1 MSELRLYLLG
11 IGILILLAIYFFG
24 RKRHAD
30 SSHDVFANHQP
41 DESSDPLT
49 PTRRVPS
56 MTNPG
61 LFTGARSAPEEERL
75 EPSLTEWDDPTE
87 ETEALPEPVEL
98 TDRVSEDELI
108 GDPDL
113 RVGEPLPELA
123 GDTGAGATVPELA
136 SETGAGTPEA
146 EPETPPPSETEPE
159 NIPEEPLAPIV
170 VMYVVAK
177 PDKPIPGAQAL
188 KAFHVHKLRFGPMD
202 IFHRKVGS
210 GSDAKIQFSIAS
222 MLKPGTL
229 VPNEMSTRDLQGL
242 SLFLKTDAVEN
253 PRQAYDD
260 MLHVAQQLAY
270 TLDAEVKDNT
280 LLELTH
286 EKIAA
291 QRKMLDRLHA

>member
-30 SSHDVFANHQP
+30 SSHDVFADREP
-41 DESSDPLT
+41 EKAPDPLN

-61 LFTGARSAPEEERL
+61 LFTGNKVASEEERV

-98 TDRVSEDELI
+98 TDRVSEEELL
-108 GDPDL
+108 GDPEL
-113 RVGEPLPELA
+113 RVGEPIPEA
-123 GDTGAGATVPELA
+123 AEVAPATVPE
-136 SETGAGTPEA
+136 A
-146 EPETPPPSETEPE
+146 EPVPEPESVPEPEPIPETTSTETPAAL
-159 NIPEEPLAPIV
+159 EEPLSPII

-177 PDKPIPGAQAL
+177 PDKPFPGAQAL

-202 IFHRKVGS
+202 IFHRKLGS
-210 GSDAKIQFSIAS
+210 GADAKIIFSVAS

-242 SLFLKTDAVEN
+242 SLFLKVDAVEN

-270 TLDAEVKDNT
+270 TLGAEVKDNT

-291 QRKMLDRLHA
+291 QRKMLERFAV